1 MADFSIGEVEA
12 LTGVKAHVLRYWE
25 EIVPSLSP
33 QKDIGGRR
41 AYSSR
46 DVQVIFRLKYLIQ
59 EKKFT
64 IEGARNHLILEADT
78 TPRTADMLQ
87 QINELRG
94 DILSLYKIAHNT
106 DSQKKS

>member
-12 LTGVKAHVLRYWE
+12 LTGIKAHVLRYWE

-33 QKDIGGRR
+33 KMDIGGRR
-41 AYSSR
+41 AYSTR

-78 TPRTADMLQ
+78 TPHAADMLQ
-87 QINELRG
+87 QINEIRG
-94 DILSLYKIAHNT
+94 DILSIYKILHNS
-106 DSQKKS
+106 DAKK